1 MRLNSICTTLQGKM
15 SLFLVLLAIIPA
27 LIIGY
32 TANQQANSLLDTMT
46 KNTHRDHVIRVADRL
61 EQYLHDGQVSVA
73 TLAKTPNAGAF
84 GSEDQTAVMRS
95 FYEGNGMFEL
105 IFCVD
110 AQGMIRNTWPHTD
123 FGGKKDFTDRQW
135 FKDAAAAKKP
145 VISDTYVSAFTQQA
159 TAPVVAPLVN
169 KEGQIVGYIGGNLKL
184 DNVTALAQ
192 GLNAGNTGKGV
203 VLDKKSFYLTDS
215 RDETKSKQHEL
226 FSGQD
231 VLEMTTSQEAQAK
244 YLGRQLTAVAPVGE
258 TGWAVLSFQDI
269 AETMSN
275 ADDLRNL
282 IIVVL
287 LLSCV
292 LLASIGFFAVR
303 KISRPITDISSVASQ
318 IASGHI
324 VAPAVTYTGRD
335 EIRQLVEA
343 FRVMAEN
350 IRQLIRQ
357 TGEAA
362 DATAMSAD
370 HLAASS
376 KQSAEASGQIALS
389 AGEVAAGSETQR
401 QAVDEATLLVQSI
414 SDKLQHIVSVV
425 DEVVNNSQGTAKAA
439 KDGNTKIELAVR
451 QMNAIEETV
460 ANLAEVVGQMGEQ
473 SDKIGQII
481 DTISGIAKQTN
492 LLALNAAIE
501 SARAGEHG
509 RGFAVVAE
517 EVKKLAEQS
526 ELAAAQIA
534 ELIMAMQSSSGNAVV
549 AMSEGSKQ
557 VQSGSEAV
565 RDAGVAFGDIVSLIE
580 TTKSGIG
587 SVAEDVQQMA
597 SHGAQIAGQ
606 MKNIDRISR
615 ENAAHVQS
623 VSAAT
628 EEQSASLEE
637 IAVASQELQTMSEK
651 VRALTRKFTIQD
663 N

>member
-1 MRLNSICTTLQGKM
+1 MRLNSIFTTLQGKM
-15 SLFLVLLAIIPA
+15 SLFLVILAIIPA

-61 EQYLHDGQVSVA
+61 EQYLHDGQASVA
-73 TLAKTPNAGAF
+73 TLAKTPYAAAF
-84 GSEDQTAVMRS
+84 GSEDQTAVLRS

-105 IFCVD
+105 VFCVD
-110 AQGMIRNTWPHTD
+110 AQGQIKNTWPQTD
-123 FGGKKDFTDRQW
+123 FGGKKDFSDRQW
-135 FKDAAAAKKP
+135 YKDVAAAQKP
-145 VISDTYVSAFTQQA
+145 VISDTYVSAFTKQA

-169 KEGQIVGYIGGNLKL
+169 NAGQIIGYIGGNLKL
-184 DNVTALAQ
+184 GNVTELAK

-203 VLDKKSFYLTDS
+203 VLDKKSYYLTDS
-215 RDETKSKQHEL
+215 RDETKSQQHEL
-226 FSGQD
+226 FNEQD
-231 VLEMTTSQEAQAK
+231 VIDMTKSQEAQTK
-244 YLGRQLTAVAPVGE
+244 YLGRQLTAFAPVGQ
-258 TGWAVLSFQDI
+258 TGWAVLSFQNI
-269 AETMSN
+269 EETMSN

-282 IIVVL
+282 IIVVV
-287 LLSCV
+287 LLSCI
-292 LLASIGFFAVR
+292 LLALIGFFAVR
-303 KISRPITDISSVASQ
+303 RISRPITAISSVAAQ
-318 IASGHI
+318 IAGGHI
-324 VAPAVTYTGRD
+324 VTPAVTYTGQD

-343 FRVMAEN
+343 FQVMAEN

-357 TGEAA
+357 TGDAA
-362 DATAMSAD
+362 DATAISAD
-370 HLAASS
+370 QLAASS

-401 QAVDEATLLVQSI
+401 QAVDDATLLVQSI
-414 SDKLQHIVSVV
+414 SDKLQHIVSVT
-425 DEVVNNSQGTAKAA
+425 DAVVNNSQGTAKAA
-439 KDGNTKIELAVR
+439 EDGNTKIELAVR
-451 QMNAIEETV
+451 QMNAIETTV

-473 SDKIGQII
+473 SGEIGQII

-526 ELAAAQIA
+526 EAAAAQIA
-534 ELIMAMQSSSGNAVV
+534 GLITAMQTSSGNAVA
-549 AMSEGSKQ
+549 AMSDGSRQ
-557 VQSGSEAV
+557 VQSGSETV
-565 RDAGVAFGDIVSLIE
+565 RAAGVAFGEIVALIE

-597 SHGAQIAGQ
+597 SAGAQIAGQ
-606 MKNIDRISR
+606 MENIDRISR

-628 EEQSASLEE
+628 EEQSAALEE
-637 IAVASQELQTMSEK
+637 IAASSQELQTMSEN
-651 VRALTRKFTIQD
+651 VRALTRKFTIS
-663 N
+663 